1 MKTIIEIFQ
10 MDYDNSLTKAMLFKR
25 LDALRHDPEK
35 HQEEIDGILDQIN
48 KIKRDLKKYYKITE

>member
-1 MKTIIEIFQ
+1 